1 MGAVSDGSGA
11 DVTIMIVTRNRPELL
26 REALRHAAR
35 QRGTSLEVVVVD
47 DHSDYDCETVIA
59 PFRSELR
66 IKAVR
71 LPAQSGTCVARNRG
85 IMESS
90 AEVIIQLDD
99 DSWLVEDDAAHV
111 LSECVRSDAAIGALA
126 VRLHYPW
133 SGAAN
138 GVGTPFE
145 RWRGAHLSE
154 EYSFQG
160 CSVALRR
167 SAAIAVGM
175 YPPSFIYYGEE
186 DYLAARLLQAGY
198 RIRLFAERS
207 VVHGYDTLSNDSS
220 SAAVQKRK
228 NILNSSHLAATFLSI
243 MPFPLNL
250 VAAGMR
256 LLLAVARERLPV
268 TPLLRRVREARSG
281 LPDDPMSWR
290 QAIDYVRLR
299 RAVRR
304 RLR

>member
-1 MGAVSDGSGA
+1 MGAATDGSGV

-26 REALRHAAR
+26 REALRHVTR
-35 QRGTSLEVVVVD
+35 QRGIALEVVVVD

-59 PFRSELR
+59 PFRSDLQ

-90 AEVIIQLDD
+90 AEVIVQLDD
-99 DSWLVEDDAAHV
+99 DSWLVEPDAARV
-111 LSECVRSDAAIGALA
+111 LADCVASDATIGALA

-133 SGAAN
+133 SGAPN

-145 RWRGAHLSE
+145 RWQGAHLSE

-160 CSVALRR
+160 CSVVLRR
-167 SAAIAVGM
+167 SAAIAAGM
-175 YPPSFIYYGEE
+175 YPASYIYYGEE

-198 RIRLFAERS
+198 RIRLFSERT
-207 VVHGYDTLSNDSS
+207 VVHGYDTLPNDSIP
-220 SAAVQKRK
+220 AAVQRRK
-228 NILNSSHLAATFLSI
+228 SILNSSHLTATFLSI

-250 VAAGMR
+250 ATAGMR
-256 LLLAVARERLPV
+256 LLLAVARERLPLA
-268 TPLLRRVREARSG
+268 PMLQRIREARAG
-281 LPDDPMSWR
+281 LPGEPMTWR
-290 QAIDYVRLR
+290 QAIAYFRLR
-299 RAVRR
+299 RAVWR